1 MKTMS
6 DIENIL
12 KSQKPF
18 LREKFKVQSIG
29 VFGSYSRQ
37 EQTPASDVDVLVEF
51 YAPPGWDF
59 FDLQDY
65 LENLLGIRVDLVT
78 RNAIKPQLQE
88 SILHEVVYA

>member
-1 MKTMS
+1 MKTLS

-18 LREKFKVQSIG
+18 LREKFKVNSIG

-37 EQTPASDVDVLVEF
+37 EQTSASDVDVLVEF
-51 YAPPGWDF
+51 DSPPGWDF

-65 LENLLGIRVDLVT
+65 LEDLLGTKVDLVT